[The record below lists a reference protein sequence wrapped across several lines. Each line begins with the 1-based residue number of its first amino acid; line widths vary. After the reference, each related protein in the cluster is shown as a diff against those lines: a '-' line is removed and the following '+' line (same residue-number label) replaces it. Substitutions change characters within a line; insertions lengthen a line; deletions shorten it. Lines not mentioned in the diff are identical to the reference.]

1 MIRNSFEYSFVTW
14 PEKEELLN
22 KFRKFADGTDSSD
35 DRFSPRM
42 EKENGKKITLE
53 VVDDILREIGN
64 KHFNYDFWIRVKEE
78 VEKL

>member
-1 MIRNSFEYSFVTW
+1 MPLT
-14 PEKEELLN
+14 PKQKAEELLN

-53 VVDDILREIGN
+53 VVM
-64 KHFNYDFWIRVKEE
+64 KS
-78 VEKL
+78 

>member
-1 MIRNSFEYSFVTW
+1 MHLTPRQ
-14 PEKEELLN
+14 KAEELVN
-22 KFRKFADGTDSSD
+22 RYRNYADGIDSSN
-35 DRFSPRM
+35 DRFSPRI

-64 KHFNYDFWIRVKEE
+64 THFYWIRVKEE